1 MIKID
6 KRSSFHAGL
15 VFALKFCRL
24 SLNSPE
30 FNELQSDDPIT
41 AHFRDE
47 SFIVRNYNQVSIIIR
62 NRLSQHRQALHI
74 QVIGGFVQHNQLW
87 RCLPDD

>member
-24 SLNSPE
+24 SLNSAE
-30 FNELQSDDPIT
+30 FNELQRDDPIT
-41 AHFRDE
+41 VHFRYKP
-47 SFIVRNYNQVSIIIR
+47 FIVRNHNQGSIVIR

-74 QVIGGFVQHNQLW
+74 QVIGGFIQHNQLW